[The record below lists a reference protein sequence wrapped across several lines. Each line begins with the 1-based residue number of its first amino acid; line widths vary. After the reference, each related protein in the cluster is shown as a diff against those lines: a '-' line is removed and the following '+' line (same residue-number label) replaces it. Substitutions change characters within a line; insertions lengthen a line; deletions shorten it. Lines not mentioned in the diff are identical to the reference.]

1 MTSHR
6 TSSAAWVRGT
16 TDMMAAEGLP
26 VAELCSEAGIDLAS
40 LQQPQTRVDVDRV
53 SRLWELAV
61 ARSGKVDLGLCPHLT
76 ARYGNVDVVGY
87 ALASGPSLLVGFQ
100 HLRRHMAVIS
110 DCTTFDMERDARGGY
125 WLSITHIGAARPI
138 PRQRVEYAL
147 LTLFT
152 LCCWLTRRDLRPL
165 GVELVTPPPAAGN
178 EARYQAAFGMLPR
191 FGQPANRFLL
201 AEADLL
207 ASIPTHNPSLWAMHE
222 RLVETELDQL
232 GHSLASMRVRTE
244 VARILHKGEP
254 RRDDIAAR
262 LHMTDRTLQRR
273 LQAESATYQQL
284 LDDTRCELARQYLSD
299 PRRNLTEVADLLG
312 FADQSNMFR
321 ACKRWFGMP
330 PGQYRAQLLQQQ
342 QPGAE
347 AEVLTP
353 SA

>member
-1 MTSHR
+1 MTPR

-26 VAELCSEAGIDLAS
+26 VAELCSEAGIDLVA
-40 LQQPQTRVDVDRV
+40 LQQPHARVGVDRI
-53 SRLWELAV
+53 SQLWDLAV
-61 ARSGKVDLGLCPHLT
+61 ARSGRVDLGLCPQLT

-87 ALASGPSLLVGFQ
+87 ALASSPNLLVGFQ
-100 HLRRHMAVIS
+100 HLTRHMAVIS
-110 DCTTFDMERDARGGY
+110 DCTAFGLEHEAHGY
-125 WLSITHIGAARPI
+125 WFSIAHIGGTRPV

-152 LCCWLTRRDLRPL
+152 LCGWLTRRELKPL
-165 GVELVTPPPAAGN
+165 AVELTTPQPSPGS
-178 EARYQAAFGMLPR
+178 EARYEKAFGLMPQFAQR
-191 FGQPANRFLL
+191 ASRILL
-201 AEADLL
+201 TEADML
-207 ASIPTHNPSLWAMHE
+207 SDIPTHNPSLWAMHE
-222 RLVETELDQL
+222 RLVENELDQL
-232 GHSLASMRVRTE
+232 GHSLASTRVRTE
-244 VARILHKGEP
+244 IARTLHTGEP

-330 PGQYRAQLLQQQ
+330 PSQYRAQLLQ
-342 QPGAE
+342 PDAE
-347 AEVLTP
+347 KTTQEA
-353 SA
+353 